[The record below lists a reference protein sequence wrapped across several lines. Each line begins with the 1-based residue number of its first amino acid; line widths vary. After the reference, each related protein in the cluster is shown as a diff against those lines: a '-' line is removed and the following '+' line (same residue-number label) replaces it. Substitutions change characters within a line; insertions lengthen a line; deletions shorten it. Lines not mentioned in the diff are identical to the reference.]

1 MDNVLLNLMTYGQ
14 QEKRTANKV
23 LPKVGM
29 NGFDWTFVQGSSFV
43 LQLNFCAENPAFGNI
58 NPVNGQAKNCTAS
71 IEQQG

>member
-1 MDNVLLNLMTYGQ
+1 MTYGQ

-29 NGFDWTFVQGSSFV
+29 EWLRLDVCTRFKYRPS
-43 LQLNFCAENPAFGNI
+43 LNFCAENPAFVNI